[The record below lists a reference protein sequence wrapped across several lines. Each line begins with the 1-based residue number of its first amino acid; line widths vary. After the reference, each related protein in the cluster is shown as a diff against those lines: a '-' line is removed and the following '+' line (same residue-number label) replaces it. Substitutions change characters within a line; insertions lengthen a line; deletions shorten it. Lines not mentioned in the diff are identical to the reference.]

1 MTLYLTNGFSDSM
14 LRDPSSTVI
23 NYPLSKEQFINIIH
37 NEDYTSVIGH
47 DNIADYLS
55 ELTGK
60 EIHKN
65 RQGITL
71 GYDDEVLVVS
81 LMGRLPEHVR
91 HVEFKGRLNIN
102 YKRFEKQ
109 STDELLKSEARIN
122 EMIKIEEWDTMAL
135 KSKALGSSNFELKFK
150 TRGTEDKKK
159 VMI

>member
-47 DNIADYLS
+47 DNIANYLS

-109 STDELLKSEARIN
+109 STDELLKSEARIH
-122 EMIKIEEWDTMAL
+122 EMIKIEE
-135 KSKALGSSNFELKFK
+135 
-150 TRGTEDKKK
+150 
-159 VMI
+159 